1 MPVLAMNGSVQ
12 RADSTVIVELFQFT
26 PSRDVS
32 EDAAET
38 IVIPQ
43 SSSAAVGFGTIAS
56 ASCVY
61 LTSDRQLSIALT
73 ITGNV
78 TLTAFKARHL
88 VIDMTEVIGMT
99 LTNLDSSNA
108 AKVRVVLGGA

>member
-1 MPVLAMNGSVQ
+1 MNGSVQ

-26 PSRDVS
+26 PSREVT
-32 EDAAET
+32 EDAATT

-43 SSSAAVGFGTIAS
+43 SGNAVVGFGAIAS
-56 ASCVY
+56 ASCIY

-88 VIDMTEVIGMT
+88 VIDQTEVIGMAI
-99 LTNLDSSNA
+99 TNLDSANA
-108 AKVRVVLGGA
+108 AKIRLVMGGA